1 MPCINVAGGFT
12 MIANVFSIAGT
23 DPTGGAGIHADLKT
37 FSALGTYG
45 MAAITAVVAQ
55 NTSGVRAF
63 KLMDPGFVA
72 DQIDAVFD
80 DVRVDVVKIGMV
92 ATAEIAGVI
101 AERLAHY
108 KPACVVL
115 DPVMVAK
122 SGDLLLEPD
131 AVAAI
136 RDRLVPLAT
145 VMTPNLPE
153 AGVLLGRE
161 KPLSQAAMREM
172 LPALLALGAQ
182 WVLLKGGHLP
192 GEVILDILHGKDRTE
207 EMTGPRIDTTSLHGT
222 GCTISAALAALLT
235 RFDMPESAR
244 RARAWLNE
252 ALVHANE
259 LTVGKGKGPVH
270 HFHALWHDGCQ
281 AGLPG
286 GK

>member
-1 MPCINVAGGFT
+1 

-37 FSALGTYG
+37 FSAMGTYG

-63 KLMDPGFVA
+63 QPMDPGFVA
-72 DQIDAVFD
+72 EQIDAVFD
-80 DVRVDVVKIGMV
+80 DVKVDVVKIGMV
-92 ATAEIAGVI
+92 ATAGIARVI
-101 AERLAHY
+101 ADRLARY

-136 RDRLVPLAT
+136 RDGLVPLST

-172 LPALLALGAQ
+172 LPALLALGAK

-192 GEVILDILHGKDRTE
+192 GETILDILHGKSRTE
-207 EMTGPRIDTTSLHGT
+207 EMAGPRIDTTSLHGT
-222 GCTISAALAALLT
+222 GCTLSAALAALLT
-235 RFDMPESAR
+235 RFDVPESAR
-244 RARAWLNE
+244 RALAYLNE
-252 ALVHANE
+252 ALVYARD

-270 HFHALWHDGCQ
+270 HFHALWRDGC
-281 AGLPG
+281 ADIFTE
-286 GK
+286 KT